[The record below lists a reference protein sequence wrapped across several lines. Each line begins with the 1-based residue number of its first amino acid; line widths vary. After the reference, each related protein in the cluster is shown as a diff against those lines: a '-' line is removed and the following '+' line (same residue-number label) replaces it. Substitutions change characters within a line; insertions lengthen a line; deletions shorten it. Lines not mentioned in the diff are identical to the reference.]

1 MPDDQMKLHLSHSC
15 RSLLEVITVF
25 WRAQN
30 GVFCTQSPSEPHAHS
45 VAHTRRSVRRRFE
58 GQTRSVAVAG
68 RGRRALAALAE
79 YVFSE
84 EIRSADAVHEIPAD
98 TPAEAV

>member
-1 MPDDQMKLHLSHSC
+1 MLDDQMKLHLSHSC

-45 VAHTRRSVRRRFE
+45 VAHTRRSSISVSAA
-58 GQTRSVAVAG
+58 GQWVLITGCSG
-68 RGRRALAALAE
+68 YRG
-79 YVFSE
+79 
-84 EIRSADAVHEIPAD
+84 
-98 TPAEAV
+98 

>member
-45 VAHTRRSVRRRFE
+45 VAHTRRSAFGVRRFAA
-58 GQTRSVAVAG
+58 TR
-68 RGRRALAALAE
+68 
-79 YVFSE
+79 
-84 EIRSADAVHEIPAD
+84 RSAHPITLRDGHGRSARGVRGG
-98 TPAEAV
+98 